1 MIFKRNIFQNL
12 EIKEK
17 KVKFGGQKESDLDFR
32 DQKHIQTYN
41 IIEFHFIIFLV
52 FLFQNIPNEWAR
64 GVFGDIEKLTN
75 KKLHVVLRE
84 FLKDYKEGSLESKN
98 WPPVLSGYTMSK
110 TALNSYTR
118 MLAKK
123 FPRFRINCLCPGF
136 VKTDINHYVGFL
148 TIDEGA
154 ECPAR
159 LALLPDNGPS
169 GLFFLRE
176 EVLSFV

>member
-1 MIFKRNIFQNL
+1 MS
-12 EIKEK
+12 
-17 KVKFGGQKESDLDFR
+17 GQEECLVTLKTL
-32 DQKHIQTYN
+32 QTKS
-41 IIEFHFIIFLV
+41 FMWCLGSF
-52 FLFQNIPNEWAR
+52 W
-64 GVFGDIEKLTN
+64 KTT
-75 KKLHVVLRE
+75 
-84 FLKDYKEGSLESKN
+84 YKEGSLESKN

-176 EVLSFV
+176 EVLSFVWTTLIATLMFPLMLYVFLVLANFLSVILWIICRHT